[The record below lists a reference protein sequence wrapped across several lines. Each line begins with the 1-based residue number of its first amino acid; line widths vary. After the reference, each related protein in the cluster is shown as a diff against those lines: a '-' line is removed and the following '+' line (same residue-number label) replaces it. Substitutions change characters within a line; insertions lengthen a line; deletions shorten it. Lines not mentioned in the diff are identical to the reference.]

1 MGQTYGKLTGHSTTY
16 TLLLLTVVAK
26 YTALAARRTTTFNP
40 RLQYTILNGWHKL
53 FSRNNLLSH
62 LLADATGLAIAW
74 RLLVWA
80 TNVADFFRLDNK
92 QKYDHLGGALVNF
105 FSNTPPLSWT
115 LKKEK
120 LKMEQGLR
128 LSLKNSPHVTA
139 MVRALPQEGRSAEA
153 LLAEVQAMVQVEDV
167 KWKSGK
173 VSGAV
178 YHGGAAHLECQNQ
191 IAALYSLSNP
201 LHPDVWP
208 SLRKFEAEIIS
219 MTCDFMNGGDEN
231 VVGCMTSGGTESILM
246 AVKAHRALGYREY
259 GIDFPEMIIPVTAH
273 AAFDKAAEA
282 FCIKLIKL
290 PVDPVTF
297 QINPAHVEARM
308 NGNTILIVGSG
319 TFVVVFFTWFAWF
332 CLVLLGL
339 LGVGRCVRWC
349 STTNTALFSCFWG
362 GSLILSCAYFPCF
375 SVCVCF
381 LVLVSVV

>member
-1 MGQTYGKLTGHSTTY
+1 
-16 TLLLLTVVAK
+16 
-26 YTALAARRTTTFNP
+26 
-40 RLQYTILNGWHKL
+40 
-53 FSRNNLLSH
+53 
-62 LLADATGLAIAW
+62 
-74 RLLVWA
+74 
-80 TNVADFFRLDNK
+80 
-92 QKYDHLGGALVNF
+92 
-105 FSNTPPLSWT
+105 
-115 LKKEK
+115 
-120 LKMEQGLR
+120 
-128 LSLKNSPHVTA
+128 
-139 MVRALPQEGRSAEA
+139 
-153 LLAEVQAMVQVEDV
+153 
-167 KWKSGK
+167 
-173 VSGAV
+173 
-178 YHGGAAHLECQNQ
+178 
-191 IAALYSLSNP
+191 
-201 LHPDVWP
+201 VWP

-297 QINPAHVEARM
+297 QVNPAHVEARM

-319 TFVVVFFTWFAWF
+319 TFVVVFFTWFAWV

-339 LGVGRCVRWC
+339 LGVGRCGTVC
-349 STTNTALFSCFWG
+349 AVVFYTTNTALFSCFWG